1 MSEID
6 LLNITKSF
14 AFIIATQWPRFGSFK
29 FQKRMGEPQFNRN
42 LAGAH
47 RLKADFSARPAGV
60 SGRKR
65 DRASV
70 GSRKKD

>member
-1 MSEID
+1 
-6 LLNITKSF
+6 
-14 AFIIATQWPRFGSFK
+14 
-29 FQKRMGEPQFNRN
+29 MGEPQFNRN